1 MIKKKQKKLN
11 IIYLLPALKG
21 ASGGAKVIYNQSSII
36 NSFKNNISSEIL
48 HLKKN
53 KYYKLKL
60 SLQKKFKLNIQNYAG
75 WDGKQM
81 VAAKNFLPSNL
92 WVKKKIKNK
101 NDIIFDK
108 NNDFIILPEI
118 WSQIIEYSIP
128 CLLLLFPKISLL
140 YFNPFLSSHLR
151 IPKKSSSQSLI

>member
-92 WVKKKIKNK
+92 WVKKK
-101 NDIIFDK
+101 
-108 NNDFIILPEI
+108 
-118 WSQIIEYSIP
+118 
-128 CLLLLFPKISLL
+128 
-140 YFNPFLSSHLR
+140 
-151 IPKKSSSQSLI
+151 